1 MQSTKLRPNT
11 LKAKFP
17 CRSNSM
23 LCKRNA
29 LMMFH
34 RLSSDTDATKSSSNA
49 DPRNL
54 SPRFPSNAKNYF
66 QLYPQY
72 LKADVKSNGEQDCVV
87 HFEIYVLTMSLRKLV
102 ARIEKPQWKGRTT
115 GPLGMRAFVESEK
128 PSMKISGSPKFSKDV
143 TNSFLDF
150 VQKKSI
156 SPEVAED
163 LREQRSTLNVAMLFH
178 GLLGDFF
185 QYD

>member
-1 MQSTKLRPNT
+1 MNSRSARSDSQPTRSEESENLQLDLDVNHKTASKYSIKQSSGAIIGHGCHKVFIERRSSKL
-11 LKAKFP
+11 
-17 CRSNSM
+17 
-23 LCKRNA
+23 
-29 LMMFH
+29 
-34 RLSSDTDATKSSSNA
+34 
-49 DPRNL
+49 
-54 SPRFPSNAKNYF
+54 
-66 QLYPQY
+66 
-72 LKADVKSNGEQDCVV
+72 E
-87 HFEIYVLTMSLRKLV
+87 KLV

-115 GPLGMRAFVESEK
+115 GTLGMRAFVESEK

-143 TNSFLDF
+143 ANSFLDF